1 MPDAA
6 RAFLTAEWRHLAI
19 LTFQAEPALLR
30 RYVPEGTE
38 LDTHDGRALISLV
51 GFRFLQTRV
60 LGLPMPFH
68 RHFDEVN
75 LRFYVRR
82 EVRGEIR
89 RGVTFIREIV
99 PRRLIAWVARLAYNE
114 PYIALPMRSE
124 IPSAGAPIRVRYAW
138 KSTAGWQDL
147 ALSQGP
153 PIPPERRTESAFIT
167 DHEWGYSRQRDGGT
181 MEYRVEHPPWRVW
194 IGDRPE
200 VNGELGALYG
210 APLGDTVAR
219 APVSAL
225 LAEGSPVTVFRPVRL
240 TSRRGAPSRFAR
252 DSRAL

>member
-153 PIPPERRTESAFIT
+153 PIPRWNDARSRPSSPTTNGVTRASAMGARWSIASNIRPGASGSVTGRR
-167 DHEWGYSRQRDGGT
+167 
-181 MEYRVEHPPWRVW
+181 
-194 IGDRPE
+194 
-200 VNGELGALYG
+200 
-210 APLGDTVAR
+210 
-219 APVSAL
+219 
-225 LAEGSPVTVFRPVRL
+225 
-240 TSRRGAPSRFAR
+240 
-252 DSRAL
+252 